1 MLQEL
6 LSPELLPDL
15 LGNNRQIKF
24 FPPASDRSA
33 WDKISSGQAQQ
44 FWRQNLLEQAQALTG
59 TPWAELTASLFMAYI
74 RDGSR
79 TAYEVPYFSRRN
91 RLGLM
96 VLAECFEYR
105 GRYLEEIVNGI
116 WHILSEP
123 DWCLPAHSE
132 YLPDDPLAK
141 PYTARVDL
149 FCAVTGMQLAETVQ
163 LLGAELRKIS
173 PSLVERLSHEVISR
187 VVVPVEN
194 FHEKSWWLDGF
205 NNWTPWCSFNVTGCA
220 LTFLNDAEREAVLIS
235 KLLRANE
242 RFIANYK
249 PDGGCDEGPM
259 YWTVAGG
266 KLMMLMDM
274 LDQATGGALAAAFKS
289 PLFRNMGD
297 YIASV
302 HLCNDW
308 FLSPADSGARGTH
321 MSSGQ
326 IYHFGAL
333 SGSEHLQRIALAA
346 IYGFNPGA
354 THPPVPVLSNYCGN
368 FLTFMLRNFFWL
380 PEHTAYQEPV
390 HKGITLLP
398 DLQIFIA
405 RENPMTPD
413 KGMILSL
420 KGGHNAESHNH
431 NDIGQFELFCDGSP
445 VIIDTGVASYCRQ
458 TFSDR
463 RYDLWYIGAQGHN
476 IPAVNGVL
484 QQPGYEFKA
493 VIISHSAT
501 GNGGSMALDLT
512 AAYPAAAGIQKYTRC
527 AELNVAAKTAS
538 ISDQLAIRHGLLQ
551 IDIPLHTPVEPVI
564 AAPDLVCWQLAHGR
578 IELKITGLTAEN
590 LEAVTLEDERMIG
603 SWGKKIYRFHLTGK
617 FQSGS
622 GEWRLSF
629 TRNS

>member
-1 MLQEL
+1 
-6 LSPELLPDL
+6 
-15 LGNNRQIKF
+15 
-24 FPPASDRSA
+24 
-33 WDKISSGQAQQ
+33 
-44 FWRQNLLEQAQALTG
+44 
-59 TPWAELTASLFMAYI
+59 
-74 RDGSR
+74 
-79 TAYEVPYFSRRN
+79 
-91 RLGLM
+91 
-96 VLAECFEYR
+96 
-105 GRYLEEIVNGI
+105 
-116 WHILSEP
+116 
-123 DWCLPAHSE
+123 
-132 YLPDDPLAK
+132 
-141 PYTARVDL
+141 
-149 FCAVTGMQLAETVQ
+149 
-163 LLGAELRKIS
+163 
-173 PSLVERLSHEVISR
+173 
-187 VVVPVEN
+187 
-194 FHEKSWWLDGF
+194 
-205 NNWTPWCSFNVTGCA
+205 
-220 LTFLNDAEREAVLIS
+220 
-235 KLLRANE
+235 
-242 RFIANYK
+242 
-249 PDGGCDEGPM
+249 
-259 YWTVAGG
+259 
-266 KLMMLMDM
+266 
-274 LDQATGGALAAAFKS
+274 
-289 PLFRNMGD
+289 
-297 YIASV
+297 
-302 HLCNDW
+302 
-308 FLSPADSGARGTH
+308 
-321 MSSGQ
+321 
-326 IYHFGAL
+326 
-333 SGSEHLQRIALAA
+333 
-346 IYGFNPGA
+346 
-354 THPPVPVLSNYCGN
+354 
-368 FLTFMLRNFFWL
+368 MLRNFFWL